1 MVYLVPVREGGK
13 EGWSRLFSSNI
24 LTSFNSFF
32 VLDVLERVN
41 GVNRLATNGEKY
53 N

>member
-1 MVYLVPVREGGK
+1 MVYLVPVREGGR
-13 EGWSRLFSSNI
+13 GSWLFSSNR
-24 LTSFNSFF
+24 LTSFDSSF
-32 VLDVLERVN
+32 VVDVLEGVN